1 MLLLIKRLDLLCGV
15 NNLADVIR
23 KTVSFGENE
32 QDLYDFCIE
41 NSEKQGKKFATF
53 VKEVLRGRM
62 NNEEPL
68 ESLIDKRIKEYLK
81 DKNVTID
88 TFIEEEKAIS
98 KYDDDDKTS
107 LKNFLKTK
115 K

>member
-1 MLLLIKRLDLLCGV
+1 MAEI
-15 NNLADVIR
+15 IR
-23 KTVSFGENE
+23 KTLSFGENE
-32 QDLYDFCIE
+32 QDLYDFCME

-53 VKEVLRGRM
+53 VKDVLRGRM

-81 DKNVTID
+81 DKNVTVD
-88 TFIEEEKAIS
+88 VVEEENAISIS
-98 KYDDDDKTS
+98 KYDDDDKSS
-107 LKNFLKTK
+107 LKNFLTGK